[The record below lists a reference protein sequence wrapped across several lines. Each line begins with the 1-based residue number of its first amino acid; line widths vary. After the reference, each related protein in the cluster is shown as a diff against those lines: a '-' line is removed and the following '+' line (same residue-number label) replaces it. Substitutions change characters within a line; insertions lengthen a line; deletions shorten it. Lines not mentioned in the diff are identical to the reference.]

1 MPDNFHN
8 DLFITIIQLY
18 IMHGDQYLTRFTRY
32 KKHHGWSWIKNCTRQ
47 CTDQYPV
54 PRGARNATLN
64 SPTTLSDWLNDS
76 HCVPT
81 TLRYCA
87 TTANNSYTIACTQGS
102 KKSKFYFNRNL
113 RDVSSI
119 PLVSEEQLLGFKHA
133 RLLCESEQAPFH
145 FYFWF

>member
-119 PLVSEEQLLGFKHA
+119 PRF
-133 RLLCESEQAPFH
+133 RRTTIRF
-145 FYFWF
+145 